1 MTHIYIVL
9 LCGSAI
15 TKLAEKRQ
23 NNCGKEKKKWKHPA
37 YLRKERTQLLK
48 RENMWNDVL
57 ICGKG
62 TKQLRKRKKNVETSF
77 LFMEKG
83 QNNCGKEKKMWKR
96 RSYLWKRDKT
106 IAEKRKKNVETSFLF
121 VEKGQNNCGKEKKMW
136 KRRSYLWKR
145 DKTIAE
151 KRKKMW
157 KRRSYLWKRDKT
169 IAEKRKK
176 CRNVVLICGKGTK
189 QLRKREKNVETSFS
203 IFFLLFPHFTTD
215 CEKIVLL
222 TSEFNC
228 SRHLIGQ
235 FLFCRDY
242 FLSNCD

>member
-62 TKQLRKRKKNVETSF
+62 TKQLRKR
-77 LFMEKG
+77 
-83 QNNCGKEKKMWKR
+83 EKK
-96 RSYLWKRDKT
+96 
-106 IAEKRKKNVETSFLF
+106 
-121 VEKGQNNCGKEKKMW
+121 CG
-136 KRRSYLWKR
+136 
-145 DKTIAE
+145 
-151 KRKKMW
+151 
-157 KRRSYLWKRDKT
+157 
-169 IAEKRKK
+169 
-176 CRNVVLICGKGTK
+176 NVVLICGKGTT

>member
-62 TKQLRKRKKNVETSF
+62 TKQLRKREKTCGNVVLICGKGTKQLRKRETNVETSV
-77 LFMEKG
+77 LFVEKG
-83 QNNCGKEKKMWKR
+83 QNNCGKE
-96 RSYLWKRDKT
+96 
-106 IAEKRKKNVETSFLF
+106 KKNVETSFLF

-145 DKTIAE
+145 DKTIISTFHN
-151 KRKKMW
+151 R
-157 KRRSYLWKRDKT
+157 L
-169 IAEKRKK
+169 
-176 CRNVVLICGKGTK
+176 
-189 QLRKREKNVETSFS
+189 
-203 IFFLLFPHFTTD
+203 
-215 CEKIVLL
+215 
-222 TSEFNC
+222 
-228 SRHLIGQ
+228 
-235 FLFCRDY
+235 
-242 FLSNCD
+242 

>member
-23 NNCGKEKKKWKHPA
+23 NNCGKEKKKMETSC
-37 YLRKERTQLLK
+37 LFEK
-48 RENMWNDVL
+48 REN
-57 ICGKG
+57 
-62 TKQLRKRKKNVETSF
+62 
-77 LFMEKG
+77 
-83 QNNCGKEKKMWKR
+83 
-96 RSYLWKRDKT
+96 T
-106 IAEKRKKNVETSFLF
+106 ITEKRKHVE
-121 VEKGQNNCGKEKKMW
+121 
-136 KRRSYLWKR
+136 
-145 DKTIAE
+145 
-151 KRKKMW
+151 
-157 KRRSYLWKRDKT
+157 RRSYLWKRDKT

-176 CRNVVLICGKGTK
+176 CGNVVLICGKGTK
-189 QLRKREKNVETSFS
+189 Q
-203 IFFLLFPHFTTD
+203 LFPHFTTD